1 MSGNSIL
8 TVDMKVK
15 GSLKSHRNGDK
26 NCKVV
31 KRGGKIYIINKVKP
45 RCKARQGS

>member
-1 MSGNSIL
+1 
-8 TVDMKVK
+8 MKVK
-15 GSLKSHRNGDK
+15 GSLKSHRNRDK

-45 RCKARQGS
+45 RRKARQGS

>member
-1 MSGNSIL
+1 MKAKASI
-8 TVDMKVK
+8 KR
-15 GSLKSHRNGDK
+15 HRNRDK

-31 KRGGKIYIINKVKP
+31 KRGRKIYIINKVKP

>member
-1 MSGNSIL
+1 
-8 TVDMKVK
+8 MKKVS
-15 GSLKSHRNGDK
+15 SLKSHRDRDK

-31 KRGGKIYIINKVKP
+31 KRGRKIYIINKVKP